1 MTIGSRF
8 TKITDD
14 SLSLMEDLSNI
25 RPYTKLTNDINITV
39 WPEFIDSKITMSSDL
54 YIWAYHVHI
63 ENKSSEA
70 IQLISRYW
78 RIIDE
83 KGGLQ
88 EVRGEGVIGKKPKIM
103 PNSSYQYTSGVHL
116 NYPSGIMSGT
126 YKMKKGDNEFF
137 DVEIPTFSLDVP
149 NIKNVIN

>member
-8 TKITDD
+8 TKTTDNGL
-14 SLSLMEDLSNI
+14 SLSDNLSDI

-39 WPEFIDSKITMSSDL
+39 WPEFIDSKITMATDL

-63 ENKSSEA
+63 ENKSSET

-83 KGGLQ
+83 KGNLQ
-88 EVRGEGVIGKKPKIM
+88 EVRGDGVIGKKPKIT

-116 NYPSGIMSGT
+116 NYPSGIMSGR
-126 YKMKKGDNEFF
+126 YKMKKGDEFF

-149 NIKNVIN
+149 NVKNVIN